1 MNIQQFQYILAVAE
15 HKHFEIAA
23 EKCCITQS
31 TLSTMISKFEDEI
44 GFKIFDRKKKPVQL
58 TNEGKIILEQLT
70 IIVNNIDQLK
80 ELTSE
85 VKGEVTGSLTLSVI
99 PTIAPFLLPLFL
111 QNFATKFPNLK
122 IKVREETT
130 SEIVRK
136 LKSRELDIGILS
148 VPLND
153 KEIIEIKLYDEPFL
167 FFDAENEMNEHIT
180 FKNIKMKNI
189 CLMEEGHCMRTQ
201 VLQLC
206 DYDENQLGS
215 KLNFEYKAGSID
227 SLLRFVKA
235 NKATTLL
242 PHLATIDFSDNE
254 KMHLGNFIS
263 PVPYRTVGLVVH
275 QHFVKKKLLDVLKK
289 DIIEKITT
297 IISQINIE
305 GERLD
310 PIS

>member
-15 HKHFEIAA
+15 YNHFEIAA

-80 ELTSE
+80 EITNE
-85 VKGEVTGSLTLSVI
+85 VKGEITGSLTLSVI

-111 QNFATKFPNLK
+111 QNFANKFPNLK

-206 DYDENQLGS
+206 DYDDNQLGS
-215 KLNFEYKAGSID
+215 LLNFEYKAGSID

-275 QHFVKKKLLDVLKK
+275 RHFVKKKILDVLKQ